1 MIYKSV
7 RTSYFQ
13 IMSEKDSDKRDEPKC
28 DVQKPSSSSSSAASE
43 TVKRG
48 AAKFRAKLQKR
59 KGGKGS
65 LRDQISSAVKFNNN
79 LKDEIQSVKGT
90 TRNNNRSPE
99 DRKTQNKSSRVKVS
113 ESNKFKGKGK
123 NYPTPRSAREPKE
136 LTEDEIGEVMKR
148 RMVYDTKV
156 GGRSA
161 GGGFKFRKPPRLGS
175 DSGRRRRMDRIYS
188 ANDSDEEDEREGAY
202 GYGNGNN

>member
-1 MIYKSV
+1 
-7 RTSYFQ
+7 
-13 IMSEKDSDKRDEPKC
+13 MSEKDSDKRDEPKC
-28 DVQKPSSSSSSAASE
+28 AVQKASSSSATSE

-65 LRDQISSAVKFNNN
+65 LRDQISSAVKFNYN

-99 DRKTQNKSSRVKVS
+99 DRKTQNKSPRVKG
-113 ESNKFKGKGK
+113 KGKGK

-175 DSGRRRRMDRIYS
+175 DPGRRRRMDRIYS
-188 ANDSDEEDEREGAY
+188 ADDSDEEDEREGAY

>member
-1 MIYKSV
+1 
-7 RTSYFQ
+7 
-13 IMSEKDSDKRDEPKC
+13 MSEKDSDKRDEPKC
-28 DVQKPSSSSSSAASE
+28 AVQKASSSSANSE

-65 LRDQISSAVKFNNN
+65 LRDQIMSALKVNS
-79 LKDEIQSVKGT
+79 LKDEVQSEKST
-90 TRNNNRSPE
+90 TRNTNRSPE
-99 DRKTQNKSSRVKVS
+99 DRKTHNKSPQVKG
-113 ESNKFKGKGK
+113 KGKGK
-123 NYPTPRSAREPKE
+123 NYPIPRSAREPKV

-161 GGGFKFRKPPRLGS
+161 RGGFKFRKPPRLGS
-175 DSGRRRRMDRIYS
+175 DPGRRRRMDRIYS
-188 ANDSDEEDEREGAY
+188 ADDSDEEDEREGAY
-202 GYGNGNN
+202 GYGNGKN